1 MVYQCEIQNNNLK
14 LLLDISEQ
22 LKLKLI
28 IYISEHILLKISQK
42 VQLNFFI
49 HS

>member
-42 VQLNFFI
+42 V
-49 HS
+49 